1 MKQLADE
8 ATKPIREKMEEVI
21 KRHKE
26 MVEKMKEKVEEMK
39 AMHQLLLAQD
49 NRRAVHPAVIGGHA
63 GEDWLYLG

>member
-1 MKQLADE
+1 
-8 ATKPIREKMEEVI
+8 MEEMT
-21 KRHKE
+21 KHYKE

-49 NRRAVHPAVIGGHA
+49 NMRAVHPAVIGAHA

>member
-1 MKQLADE
+1 
-8 ATKPIREKMEEVI
+8 MEEMT
-21 KRHKE
+21 KHYKE

-49 NRRAVHPAVIGGHA
+49 NMRAVHPAVIGGHA